1 MNHVTTSYNYLEEFL
16 DTIRAR
22 GRYAFALQELKIQ
35 FPEVSDKA
43 LSQSLYRLKT
53 KNKIVQIRKE
63 FYTILP
69 PEYANQGMLPA
80 SLFIDDMMNALQKEY
95 YIGLISAA
103 ALHGA
108 SHQQSMETYIITKKP
123 ALRDIKNKKLKINFF
138 VKSEWNKENLV
149 QIKSDAG
156 YMNVSSPE
164 LTALDLLNYVSGIGM
179 NRVVTILEELVEV
192 ITSKDLKK
200 VAMTYPQK
208 AAIQR
213 LGYLFDEI
221 LDSKKLGTVLYT
233 TINGS
238 KGTNIPLMPGRNKK
252 GTVNSKWK
260 IIHNINIDSDL

>member
-1 MNHVTTSYNYLEEFL
+1 MNHILTSYNYLEEFL
-16 DTIRAR
+16 DTLRAR
-22 GRYAFALQELKIQ
+22 GRYSFALQELKIQ
-35 FPEVSDKA
+35 FPDTSDKA

-63 FYTILP
+63 FYAILP

-80 SLFIDDMMNALQKEY
+80 SLFIDDMMNALQKDY

-108 SHQQSMETYIITKKP
+108 SHQQSMETYIVTEKP
-123 ALRDIKNKKLKINFF
+123 ALRNIKNKKLKINFF
-138 VKSEWNKENLV
+138 VKSEWKKENLV

-156 YMNVSSPE
+156 YMKVSSPE
-164 LTALDLLNYVSGIGM
+164 LTALDLLYYVSGLGM
-179 NRVVTILEELVEV
+179 NRVITILEELVEV
-192 ITSKDLKK
+192 ITPKELKK

-213 LGYLFDEI
+213 LGYI
-221 LDSKKLGTVLYT
+221 LDQVFENKKLGAMLFN
-233 TINGS
+233 TIKDL

-252 GTVNSKWK
+252 GSVNSKWK
-260 IIHNINIDSDL
+260 IIHNIKIESDL